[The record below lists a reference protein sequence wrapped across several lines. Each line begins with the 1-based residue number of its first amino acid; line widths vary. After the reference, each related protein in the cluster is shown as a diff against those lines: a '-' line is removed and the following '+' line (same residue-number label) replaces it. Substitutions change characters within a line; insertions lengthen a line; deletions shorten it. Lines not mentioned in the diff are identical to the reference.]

1 MSVREIDNIYCLS
14 LVGVLRAL
22 LSSQD
27 LVDFLHLEEL
37 LLFFPLSQQRRD
49 IINCL
54 RLYDIDEAQKREG
67 LFQTEVKLIFLCSSS
82 PNNTPK

>member
-37 LLFFPLSQQRRD
+37 LLFFHYHSND
-49 IINCL
+49 
-54 RLYDIDEAQKREG
+54 A
-67 LFQTEVKLIFLCSSS
+67 T
-82 PNNTPK
+82 